1 MSKKLVLLAGPTAS
15 GKSNLAIKVARNA
28 AHRDEIP
35 VGAIIKETS
44 GKIIAIESN
53 KTIELCDPTAH
64 AEINAIR
71 HACRERKQLYLY
83 DCTMYV
89 TLEPCMMCLA
99 AIVNSRIE
107 KLIYGLPSPKY
118 GAFSSNYSTCQNME
132 RFVKNTEVYGGFYQL
147 EISRIMKDFFKDKRE
162 RFDGNRY

>member
-1 MSKKLVLLAGPTAS
+1 MHVMIKDE
-15 GKSNLAIKVARNA
+15 NMELAIKEARKA
-28 AHRDEIP
+28 AQRDEIP

-64 AEINAIR
+64 AEIIAIR
-71 HACRERKQLYLY
+71 HACREREQLYLS

-118 GAFSSNYSTCQNME
+118 GAFSSNYGTCQNID

-147 EISRIMKDFFKDKRE
+147 EISSIMKDFFKDKRE

>member
-1 MSKKLVLLAGPTAS
+1 MIKDE
-15 GKSNLAIKVARNA
+15 NMELAIKEARKA
-28 AHRDEIP
+28 AQRHEIP

-71 HACRERKQLYLY
+71 TACLARKDLYLS

-89 TLEPCMMCLA
+89 TLEPCSMCLA
-99 AIVNSRIE
+99 AIVNSRLK

-118 GAFSSNYSTCQNME
+118 GAFSSNHSTCQNIE
-132 RFVKNTEVYGGFYQL
+132 RAVKNTEVYGGFYQS
-147 EISRIMKDFFKDKRE
+147 EISQIMKEFFEVRRE

>member
-1 MSKKLVLLAGPTAS
+1 ME
-15 GKSNLAIKVARNA
+15 LAIQQAKNA
-28 AHRDEIP
+28 AARDEVP
-35 VGAIIKETS
+35 VGAVIQDAS
-44 GKIIAIESN
+44 GKIIAKESN

-71 HACRERKQLYLY
+71 KACKERKDLYLN

-89 TLEPCMMCLA
+89 TLEPCPMCFA
-99 AIVNSRIE
+99 AIVNSRLK

-118 GAFSSNYSTCQNME
+118 GAFSSNHLTRQSIE
-132 RFVKNTEVYGGFYQL
+132 RAVKNTEIYGGFYQS
-147 EISRIMKDFFKDKRE
+147 EISQIMKEFFEARRE

>member
-1 MSKKLVLLAGPTAS
+1 MIKDE
-15 GKSNLAIKVARNA
+15 NMELAIKEARKA
-28 AHRDEIP
+28 AQRDEIP

-71 HACRERKQLYLY
+71 HACRERKQIYLY

-162 RFDGNRY
+162 RLDGNRY

>member
-1 MSKKLVLLAGPTAS
+1 MIKDE
-15 GKSNLAIKVARNA
+15 NMELAIKEARKA
-28 AHRDEIP
+28 AQRDEIP

-71 HACRERKQLYLY
+71 HACRKRKQLYLY

-118 GAFSSNYSTCQNME
+118 GAFSSNHSTCQNME

>member
-1 MSKKLVLLAGPTAS
+1 MIKDE
-15 GKSNLAIKVARNA
+15 NMELAIKEARKA
-28 AHRDEIP
+28 AQRDEIP

-53 KTIELCDPTAH
+53 KTRELCDPTAH

-162 RFDGNRY
+162 RLDGNRY

>member
-1 MSKKLVLLAGPTAS
+1 MIKDE
-15 GKSNLAIKVARNA
+15 NMELAIKEAKKAAQRN
-28 AHRDEIP
+28 EIP
-35 VGAIIKETS
+35 VGAIIKEAS
-44 GKIIAIESN
+44 GEIIAIESN

-71 HACRERKQLYLY
+71 KACKERDDLYLT

-89 TLEPCMMCLA
+89 TLEPCPMCLA
-99 AIVNSRIE
+99 AIVNSRLK

-118 GAFSSNYSTCQNME
+118 GAFSSNHSTCQNLE
-132 RFVKNTEVYGGFYQL
+132 RVVKNIEVYGGFYQS
-147 EISRIMKDFFKDKRE
+147 EISQIMKEFFEVRRE

>member
-1 MSKKLVLLAGPTAS
+1 MIKDEYME
-15 GKSNLAIKVARNA
+15 LAIKESRKA
-28 AHRDEIP
+28 AQRDEIP

-64 AEINAIR
+64 AEIIAIR
-71 HACRERKQLYLY
+71 HACRERKQLYLSN
-83 DCTMYV
+83 CTMYV